1 MSRRQK
7 PHLRCPGLPDAPQP
21 LHLRPAAAHRDADAG
36 GADRPPAGGGQADEH
51 GPRRR
56 ALPAVQ
62 HRRLPGPGAAGRGR
76 RVGRTMLSARR
87 PDWPAA
93 VAAAAAGVQ
102 PLVLYP
108 HPSAT
113 PLEDWRGRTEPVALV
128 VPDGTWAQATRI
140 HARFAARA
148 GDLPCVSLPASRSG
162 KRLRTGRSPH
172 QMATLEAVALAL
184 GILEGPEV
192 EAALLRV
199 YRIMTERTLWTNG
212 RIATADVTGGIPAG
226 HPQARP
232 AVPARALPRLHA
244 PVDSRAM
251 SRVRPVA
258 LDRRGA
264 VLHVRRRVHE
274 AVERL
279 RAAWGRAP
287 RRWRCSW
294 RARSR
299 RRSR

>member
-7 PHLRCPGLPDAPQP
+7 PHLRCPDCRMHRSLCICGLLPRIETRTRVVLIVHQLEAVKPTNTGLVAARCLPSSTVVYRGRAPQG
-21 LHLRPAAAHRDADAG
+21 AAPGEAHGEG
-36 GADRPPAGGGQADEH
+36 GA
-51 GPRRR
+51 
-56 ALPAVQ
+56 
-62 HRRLPGPGAAGRGR
+62 
-76 RVGRTMLSARR
+76 T

-93 VAAAAAGVQ
+93 VAAAAAGAQ

-113 PLEDWRGRTEPVALV
+113 PLEEWRGRTEAAVALV

-172 QMATLEAVALAL
+172 QMATLEALAVAL

-226 HPQARP
+226 VRKHDPLFGAR
-232 AVPARALPRLHA
+232 
-244 PVDSRAM
+244 
-251 SRVRPVA
+251 
-258 LDRRGA
+258 
-264 VLHVRRRVHE
+264 
-274 AVERL
+274 
-279 RAAWGRAP
+279 
-287 RRWRCSW
+287 
-294 RARSR
+294 
-299 RRSR
+299 